1 MGSSPSWILLA
12 RCSRGRPARIRH
24 RERLVDI
31 GIEGW
36 FILIGFTMLCIGFL
50 APSMRRVPLT
60 PAIVYLAV
68 GVILG
73 PTLLSVFHFNPLRQ
87 SELLELLTELAVL
100 VALFAAGIKMPA
112 PVSWKRWRTPFL
124 LAFLSMAVTVALIAA
139 FGYWFLGLPLGLAVL
154 LGAILA
160 PTDPV
165 LASDIQVRYTDD
177 RDRLRFN
184 LTCEAGMNDGTAFPF
199 AMLGLGLLGLHEL
212 GPGGSRWLL
221 VDVAWAG
228 VGGVLI
234 GVAAGVVFAWALHF
248 LRRGRPDAT
257 GYEDFLGLGMI
268 GVVFG
273 LCLWVDAG
281 GFLAVFFAAVA
292 LRQTEM
298 RLAGQHSLEQ
308 EEPVT
313 QLVPQVGVGA
323 LVYKEHLERLSELVL
338 VILLGGMLFVDSW
351 SWRAVA
357 LALFVFFVARPVSVF
372 VGLGMTRTPMR
383 MRAMVGWFGVRGIGS
398 LFYLM
403 FAINQGLDQEMALE
417 LLHLTLVVV
426 TLSIVLHGL
435 SAKPLMMRFWR
446 RSAQAAIDDPGRD
459 RPATASVG

>member
-1 MGSSPSWILLA
+1 M
-12 RCSRGRPARIRH
+12 
-24 RERLVDI
+24 DI

-446 RSAQAAIDDPGRD
+446 RSAQAPIDDPGRD